1 MTNVADNIKAIISAK
16 GFKQK
21 IVAERANIP
30 EKKFCDMLNGRAT
43 IKACHVPAI
52 AVALEV
58 TPNEL
63 LGFADTKRINETA

>member
-1 MTNVADNIKAIISAK
+1 MTNVAENIKAIIAVK

-21 IVAERANIP
+21 SVAEKAKIP

-52 AVALEV
+52 ALALAV

-63 LGFADTKRINETA
+63 LGFSDSSTETA